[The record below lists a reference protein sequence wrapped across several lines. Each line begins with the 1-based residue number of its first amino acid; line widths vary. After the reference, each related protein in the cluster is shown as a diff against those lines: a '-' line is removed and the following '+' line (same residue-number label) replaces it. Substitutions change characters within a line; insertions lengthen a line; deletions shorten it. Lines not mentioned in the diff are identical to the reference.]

1 MNEIIARMEKDLIKN
16 RLEYLSTLPSDIF
29 NQLKRIE
36 ASVFD
41 IWKLDSVFTGSVMLD
56 SFNAC
61 LNSNLTLD
69 QLEELIKEQGQK
81 LNNKPF
87 NKVLK
92 NIVKKSKRSKTKS
105 GLDLIHSLIEKAARD
120 TSKV

>member
-1 MNEIIARMEKDLIKN
+1 MNEIIARMERDLIKN

-61 LNSNLTLD
+61 LNSNLNT
-69 QLEELIKEQGQK
+69 
-81 LNNKPF
+81 
-87 NKVLK
+87 
-92 NIVKKSKRSKTKS
+92 
-105 GLDLIHSLIEKAARD
+105 
-120 TSKV
+120 